1 MVAVPLKL
9 LGTKKTRS
17 GHVWTVQAESGKTV
31 HRTLPR
37 RARPFVLGPA
47 ADRVPGLMVQGGGG
61 IMPLDAGLRWVELS
75 GAERAAVL
83 HPARAGTAST

>member
-37 RARPFVLGPA
+37 RAPPFVLGPA
-47 ADRVPGLMVQGGGG
+47 ADRVPGLMVQGGG

-83 HPARAGTAST
+83 HPARAGIAST